1 MRFVGPLLIII
12 IIAAVIL
19 VPQIFFKVDET
30 ETAIVTRF
38 GEIIGSSKNNPGLHL
53 KTPFIDTVT
62 YFDKRLL
69 VFDAPPDSL
78 LTKDKK
84 NLEIDVYARGRIT
97 KPKIFYA
104 TLRTEISGYNRVV
117 DIVSSELRREIAN
130 DEQSEIISISREAIM
145 NRVRDAVAPK
155 LLEFGIELIDVRIKR
170 ADFPDAVADSVH
182 NRMIA
187 ERQRIANRER
197 AEGAEYDLER
207 RANADRTAVEIRT
220 AAQRDA
226 EIIRGCAEA
235 ESIKIYAL
243 ALEQDP
249 EFYSF
254 QRSLEA
260 YKEYLKSNTTIIGSS
275 ADLGEMFAKIR
286 IGVND
291 ASQITQGTEKAD
303 SSSLSSTSNTENG
316 IGPCQE
322 VDIRRAGQKL
332 IAEKLDINNDIDVKL
347 VSIESREWKDSNM
360 GCKIDSSEEP
370 VEIQI
375 EGFLAI
381 FEYEGN
387 TYEIHTNFDASLIIE
402 CVK

>member
-12 IIAAVIL
+12 IIAVFIL
-19 VPQIFFKVDET
+19 GPQTFFKVDET

-38 GEIIGSSKNNPGLHL
+38 GEIIGSSKMSPGLYI
-53 KTPFIDTVT
+53 KTPFIDSVT

-84 NLEIDVYARGRIT
+84 NLEIDVYARGKIT
-97 KPKIFYA
+97 DPKVFYA
-104 TLRTEISGYNRVV
+104 TLRTEVSGYNRVV

-145 NRVRDAVAPK
+145 NRVRDAVTPK
-155 LLEFGIELIDVRIKR
+155 LKEFGIELIDVRIKR

-182 NRMIA
+182 KRMIA
-187 ERQRIANRER
+187 ERERIANRER

-207 RANADRTAVEIRT
+207 RANADRTAIEIRT

-226 EIIRGCAEA
+226 EIIKGCAEA
-235 ESIKIYAL
+235 DSIKIYAG
-243 ALEQDP
+243 ALEEDP

-260 YKEYLKSNTTIIGSS
+260 YKEYLASNTTIIGSS
-275 ADLGEMFAKIR
+275 TDLGELFAKIR

-291 ASQITQGTEKAD
+291 ASRID
-303 SSSLSSTSNTENG
+303 MNYVSSNIELPATGVSSCE
-316 IGPCQE
+316 E
-322 VDIRRAGQKL
+322 VDVRRAGQKL
-332 IAEKLDINNDIDVKL
+332 ISEKLDINNDIDVKL
-347 VSIESREWKDSNM
+347 VSIDSKQWNDSSM
-360 GCKIDSSEEP
+360 GCKVDSSEEP
-370 VEIQI
+370 VVVEIN
-375 EGFLAI
+375 GFVAF
-381 FEYEGN
+381 FEYEGD
-387 TYEIHTNFDASLIIE
+387 TFEVHTNEDATMVVE
-402 CVK
+402 CLE

>member
-12 IIAAVIL
+12 IIAVFIL
-19 VPQIFFKVDET
+19 GPQTFFKVDET

-38 GEIIGSSKNNPGLHL
+38 GEIIGESKMSPGLYM
-53 KTPFIDTVT
+53 KTPFIDSVT

-84 NLEIDVYARGRIT
+84 NLEIDVYARGKIT
-97 KPKIFYA
+97 DPKVFYA
-104 TLRTEISGYNRVV
+104 TLRTEVSGYNRVV

-155 LLEFGIELIDVRIKR
+155 LVEFGIELIDVRIKR

-182 NRMIA
+182 KRMIA
-187 ERQRIANRER
+187 ERERIANRER

-207 RANADRTAVEIRT
+207 RANADRTAIEIRT

-226 EIIRGCAEA
+226 EIIKGCAEA
-235 ESIKIYAL
+235 DSIKIYAG
-243 ALEQDP
+243 ALEEDP

-260 YKEYLKSNTTIIGSS
+260 YKEYLASNTTIIGSS
-275 ADLGEMFAKIR
+275 TDLGELFAKIR

-291 ASQITQGTEKAD
+291 ASRIDINYT
-303 SSSLSSTSNTENG
+303 SSIIDRSDTGVSSCE
-316 IGPCQE
+316 E
-322 VDIRRAGQKL
+322 VDVRRAGQKL
-332 IAEKLDINNDIDVKL
+332 ISEKLDINNDIDVKL
-347 VSIESREWKDSNM
+347 VSIDSKQWNDSSM
-360 GCKIDSSEEP
+360 GCKVDSSEEP
-370 VEIQI
+370 VVVKIN
-375 EGFLAI
+375 GFVAI
-381 FEYEGN
+381 FEYEGD
-387 TYEIHTNFDASLIIE
+387 TFEIHTNEDATMVVE
-402 CVK
+402 CLE

>member
-12 IIAAVIL
+12 IIAVFIL
-19 VPQIFFKVDET
+19 GPQTFFKVDET

-38 GEIIGSSKNNPGLHL
+38 GEIIGESKMSPGLYM
-53 KTPFIDTVT
+53 KTPFIDSVT

-84 NLEIDVYARGRIT
+84 NLEIDVYARGKIT
-97 KPKIFYA
+97 DPKVFYA
-104 TLRTEISGYNRVV
+104 TLRTEVSGYNRVV

-155 LLEFGIELIDVRIKR
+155 LVEFGIELIDVRIKR

-182 NRMIA
+182 KRMIA
-187 ERQRIANRER
+187 ERERIANRER

-207 RANADRTAVEIRT
+207 RANADRTAIEIRT

-226 EIIRGCAEA
+226 EIIKGCAEA
-235 ESIKIYAL
+235 DSIKIYAG
-243 ALEQDP
+243 ALEEDP

-260 YKEYLKSNTTIIGSS
+260 YKEYLASNTTIIGSS
-275 ADLGEMFAKIR
+275 TDLGELFAKIR

-291 ASQITQGTEKAD
+291 ASRIDINYT
-303 SSSLSSTSNTENG
+303 SSIIERSDTGVSSCE
-316 IGPCQE
+316 E
-322 VDIRRAGQKL
+322 VDVRRAGQKL
-332 IAEKLDINNDIDVKL
+332 ISEKLDINNDIDVKL
-347 VSIESREWKDSNM
+347 VSIDSKQWNDSSM
-360 GCKIDSSEEP
+360 GCKVDSSEEP
-370 VEIQI
+370 VVVKIN
-375 EGFLAI
+375 GFVAF
-381 FEYEGN
+381 FEYDGDTFEV
-387 TYEIHTNFDASLIIE
+387 HTNEDATMAVE
-402 CVK
+402 CLE

>member
-1 MRFVGPLLIII
+1 MRFVGPLLIIF
-12 IIAAVIL
+12 IIAAVI
-19 VPQIFFKVDET
+19 VGPQTFFKVDET
-30 ETAIVTRF
+30 QTAIVTRF
-38 GEIIGSSKNNPGLHL
+38 GEIIGSTKNNPGLYT
-53 KTPFIDTVT
+53 KTPFIDSAI

-84 NLEIDVYARGRIT
+84 NLEIDVYARGKI
-97 KPKIFYA
+97 KDPQIFYS
-104 TLRTEISGYNRVV
+104 TLRTETSGYNRVI

-182 NRMIA
+182 KRMIA
-187 ERQRIANRER
+187 ERERIANRER

-235 ESIKIYAL
+235 NSIKIYAAAL
-243 ALEQDP
+243 AEDP

-254 QRSLEA
+254 QRSLDA
-260 YKEYLKSNTTIIGSS
+260 YKEYLASNTTIVGSS
-275 ADLGEMFAKIR
+275 TDLGELFGRIR
-286 IGVND
+286 IGV
-291 ASQITQGTEKAD
+291 S
-303 SSSLSSTSNTENG
+303 
-316 IGPCQE
+316 
-322 VDIRRAGQKL
+322 
-332 IAEKLDINNDIDVKL
+332 
-347 VSIESREWKDSNM
+347 
-360 GCKIDSSEEP
+360 
-370 VEIQI
+370 
-375 EGFLAI
+375 
-381 FEYEGN
+381 
-387 TYEIHTNFDASLIIE
+387 
-402 CVK
+402 

>member
-12 IIAAVIL
+12 IIAVFIL
-19 VPQIFFKVDET
+19 GPQTFFKVDET
-30 ETAIVTRF
+30 ETTIVTRF
-38 GEIIGSSKNNPGLHL
+38 GEIIGSSKMSPGLYM
-53 KTPFIDTVT
+53 KTPFIDSVT

-84 NLEIDVYARGRIT
+84 NLEIDVYARGKIT
-97 KPKIFYA
+97 DPKIFYA
-104 TLRTEISGYNRVV
+104 TLRTEVSGYNRVV

-155 LLEFGIELIDVRIKR
+155 LVEFGIELIDVRIKR

-182 NRMIA
+182 KRMIA
-187 ERQRIANRER
+187 ERERIANRER

-207 RANADRTAVEIRT
+207 RANADRTAIEIRT

-226 EIIRGCAEA
+226 EIIKGCAEA
-235 ESIKIYAL
+235 DSIKIYAG
-243 ALEQDP
+243 ALEEDP

-260 YKEYLKSNTTIIGSS
+260 YKEYLASNTTIIGSS
-275 ADLGEMFAKIR
+275 TDLGELFAKIR

-291 ASQITQGTEKAD
+291 ASRIDINYT
-303 SSSLSSTSNTENG
+303 SSIIERPDTGVSSCE
-316 IGPCQE
+316 E
-322 VDIRRAGQKL
+322 VDVRRAGQKL
-332 IAEKLDINNDIDVKL
+332 ISEKLDINNDIDVKL
-347 VSIESREWKDSNM
+347 VSIDSKQWNDSSM
-360 GCKIDSSEEP
+360 GCKVDSSEEP
-370 VEIQI
+370 VVVKIN
-375 EGFLAI
+375 GFVAF
-381 FEYEGN
+381 FEYDGD
-387 TYEIHTNFDASLIIE
+387 TFEIHTNEDATMVVE
-402 CVK
+402 CLE

>member
-12 IIAAVIL
+12 IIAVFIL
-19 VPQIFFKVDET
+19 GPQTFFKVDET

-38 GEIIGSSKNNPGLHL
+38 GEIIGESKMSPGLYM
-53 KTPFIDTVT
+53 KTPFIDSVT

-84 NLEIDVYARGRIT
+84 NLEIDVYARGKIT
-97 KPKIFYA
+97 DPKVFYA
-104 TLRTEISGYNRVV
+104 TLRTEVSGYNRVV

-145 NRVRDAVAPK
+145 NRVRDAVTPK
-155 LLEFGIELIDVRIKR
+155 LKEFGIELIDVRIKR

-182 NRMIA
+182 KRMIA
-187 ERQRIANRER
+187 ERERIANRER

-207 RANADRTAVEIRT
+207 RANADRTAIEIRT

-226 EIIRGCAEA
+226 EIIKGCAEA
-235 ESIKIYAL
+235 DSIKIYAG
-243 ALEQDP
+243 ALEEDP

-260 YKEYLKSNTTIIGSS
+260 YKEYLASNTTIIGSS
-275 ADLGEMFAKIR
+275 TDLGELFAKIR

-291 ASQITQGTEKAD
+291 ASRID
-303 SSSLSSTSNTENG
+303 INYVSSNIELPATGVSSCE
-316 IGPCQE
+316 E
-322 VDIRRAGQKL
+322 VDVRRAGQKL
-332 IAEKLDINNDIDVKL
+332 ISEKLDINNDIDVKL
-347 VSIESREWKDSNM
+347 VSIDTKQWNDSSM
-360 GCKIDSSEEP
+360 GCKVDSSEDP
-370 VEIQI
+370 VVVKIN
-375 EGFLAI
+375 GFVAF
-381 FEYEGN
+381 FEYDGD
-387 TYEIHTNFDASLIIE
+387 TFEIHTNEDATMVVE
-402 CVK
+402 CLE

>member
-12 IIAAVIL
+12 IIAVFIL
-19 VPQIFFKVDET
+19 GPQTFFKVDET

-38 GEIIGSSKNNPGLHL
+38 GEIIGSSKMSPGLYM
-53 KTPFIDTVT
+53 KTPFIDSVT

-84 NLEIDVYARGRIT
+84 NLEIDVYARGKIT
-97 KPKIFYA
+97 DPKIFYA
-104 TLRTEISGYNRVV
+104 TLRTEVSGYNRVV

-155 LLEFGIELIDVRIKR
+155 LVEFGIELIDVRIKR

-182 NRMIA
+182 KRMIA
-187 ERQRIANRER
+187 ERERIANRER

-207 RANADRTAVEIRT
+207 RANADRTAIEIRT

-226 EIIRGCAEA
+226 EIIKGCAEA
-235 ESIKIYAL
+235 DSIKIYAG
-243 ALEQDP
+243 ALEEDP

-260 YKEYLKSNTTIIGSS
+260 YKEYLASNTTIIGSS
-275 ADLGEMFAKIR
+275 TDLGELFAKIR

-291 ASQITQGTEKAD
+291 ASRID
-303 SSSLSSTSNTENG
+303 INYNSSIIDRPDTGVTSCE
-316 IGPCQE
+316 E
-322 VDIRRAGQKL
+322 VDVRRAGQKL
-332 IAEKLDINNDIDVKL
+332 ISEKLDINNDIDVKL
-347 VSIESREWKDSNM
+347 VSIDSKQWNDSSM
-360 GCKIDSSEEP
+360 GCKVDSSEEP
-370 VEIQI
+370 VVVKIN
-375 EGFLAI
+375 GFVAF
-381 FEYEGN
+381 FEYDGD
-387 TYEIHTNFDASLIIE
+387 TFEIHTNEDATMVVE
-402 CVK
+402 CLE

>member
-12 IIAAVIL
+12 IIAVFIL
-19 VPQIFFKVDET
+19 GPQTFFKVDET

-38 GEIIGSSKNNPGLHL
+38 GEIIGSSKMSPGLYM
-53 KTPFIDTVT
+53 KTPFIDSVT

-84 NLEIDVYARGRIT
+84 NLEIDVYARGKIT
-97 KPKIFYA
+97 NPKVFYS
-104 TLRTEISGYNRVV
+104 TLRTEVSGYNRVV

-145 NRVRDAVAPK
+145 NRVRDAVIPK
-155 LLEFGIELIDVRIKR
+155 LKEFGIELIDVRIKR

-182 NRMIA
+182 KRMIA
-187 ERQRIANRER
+187 ERERIANRER

-207 RANADRTAVEIRT
+207 RANADRTAIEIRT

-226 EIIRGCAEA
+226 EIIKGCAEA
-235 ESIKIYAL
+235 DSIKIYAG
-243 ALEQDP
+243 ALEEDP

-260 YKEYLKSNTTIIGSS
+260 YKEYLASNTTIIGSS
-275 ADLGEMFAKIR
+275 TDLGELFAKIR

-291 ASQITQGTEKAD
+291 ASRID
-303 SSSLSSTSNTENG
+303 INYVSSNIELPATGVSSCE
-316 IGPCQE
+316 E
-322 VDIRRAGQKL
+322 VDVRRAGQKL
-332 IAEKLDINNDIDVKL
+332 ISEKLDINNDIDVKL
-347 VSIESREWKDSNM
+347 VSIDPKQWNDSSM
-360 GCKIDSSEEP
+360 GCKVDSSEEP
-370 VEIQI
+370 VVVKIN
-375 EGFLAI
+375 GFVAF
-381 FEYEGN
+381 FEYEGD
-387 TYEIHTNFDASLIIE
+387 TFEVHTNEDATMVVE
-402 CVK
+402 CLE

>member
-12 IIAAVIL
+12 IIAVFIL
-19 VPQIFFKVDET
+19 GPQTFFKVDET

-38 GEIIGSSKNNPGLHL
+38 GEIIGESKMSPGLYM
-53 KTPFIDTVT
+53 KTPFIDSVT

-84 NLEIDVYARGRIT
+84 NLEIDVYARGKIT
-97 KPKIFYA
+97 NPKVFYS
-104 TLRTEISGYNRVV
+104 TLRTEVSGYNRVV

-145 NRVRDAVAPK
+145 NRVRDAVIPK
-155 LLEFGIELIDVRIKR
+155 LEEFGIELIDVRIKR

-182 NRMIA
+182 KRMIA
-187 ERQRIANRER
+187 ERERIANRER

-207 RANADRTAVEIRT
+207 RANADRTAIEIRT

-226 EIIRGCAEA
+226 EIIKGCAEA
-235 ESIKIYAL
+235 DSIKIYAG
-243 ALEQDP
+243 ALEEDP

-260 YKEYLKSNTTIIGSS
+260 YKEYLASNTTIIGSS
-275 ADLGEMFAKIR
+275 TDLGELFAKIR

-291 ASQITQGTEKAD
+291 ASRID
-303 SSSLSSTSNTENG
+303 INYVSSNIELPATGVSSCE
-316 IGPCQE
+316 E
-322 VDIRRAGQKL
+322 VDVRRAGQKL
-332 IAEKLDINNDIDVKL
+332 ISEKIDINNEIDVQL
-347 VSIESREWKDSNM
+347 VSIDRKQWNDSSM
-360 GCKIDSSEEP
+360 GCKVDSSEEP
-370 VEIQI
+370 VVVKIN
-375 EGFLAI
+375 GFVAI
-381 FEYEGN
+381 FEYEGD
-387 TYEIHTNFDASLIIE
+387 TFEIHTNEDATMVVECIE
-402 CVK
+402 

>member
-12 IIAAVIL
+12 IIAASIL
-19 VPQIFFKVDET
+19 VPQTFFKVDET

-38 GEIIGSSKNNPGLHL
+38 GEIIGSSKMSPGLYM
-53 KTPFIDTVT
+53 KTPFIDSVT

-84 NLEIDVYARGRIT
+84 NLEIDVYARGKIT
-97 KPKIFYA
+97 DPKIFYA
-104 TLRTEISGYNRVV
+104 TLRTEVSGYNRVV

-155 LLEFGIELIDVRIKR
+155 LVEFGIELIDVRIKR

-182 NRMIA
+182 KRMIA
-187 ERQRIANRER
+187 ERERIANRER

-207 RANADRTAVEIRT
+207 RANADRTAIEIRT

-226 EIIRGCAEA
+226 EIIKGCAEA
-235 ESIKIYAL
+235 DSIKIYAG
-243 ALEQDP
+243 ALEEDP

-260 YKEYLKSNTTIIGSS
+260 YKEYLASNTTIIGSS
-275 ADLGEMFAKIR
+275 TDLGELFAKIR

-291 ASQITQGTEKAD
+291 ASRIDTDYT
-303 SSSLSSTSNTENG
+303 SSIIERPDTGVSSCE
-316 IGPCQE
+316 E
-322 VDIRRAGQKL
+322 VDVRRAGQKL
-332 IAEKLDINNDIDVKL
+332 ISEKLDINNDIDVKL
-347 VSIESREWKDSNM
+347 VSIDTKQWNDSSM
-360 GCKIDSSEEP
+360 GCKVDSSEEP
-370 VEIQI
+370 VVVKIN
-375 EGFLAI
+375 GFVAF
-381 FEYEGN
+381 FEYDGD
-387 TYEIHTNFDASLIIE
+387 TFEIHTNEDATMVVE
-402 CVK
+402 CLE

>member
-12 IIAAVIL
+12 IIAASIL
-19 VPQIFFKVDET
+19 VPQTFFKVDET

-38 GEIIGSSKNNPGLHL
+38 GEIIGSSKMSPGLYM
-53 KTPFIDTVT
+53 KTPFIDSVT

-84 NLEIDVYARGRIT
+84 NLEIDVYARGKIT
-97 KPKIFYA
+97 DPKVFYA
-104 TLRTEISGYNRVV
+104 TLRTEVSGYNRVV

-145 NRVRDAVAPK
+145 NRVRDAVTPK
-155 LLEFGIELIDVRIKR
+155 LKEFGIELIDVRIKR

-182 NRMIA
+182 KRMIA
-187 ERQRIANRER
+187 ERERIANRER

-207 RANADRTAVEIRT
+207 RANADRTAIEIRT

-226 EIIRGCAEA
+226 EIIKGCAEA
-235 ESIKIYAL
+235 DSIKIYAG
-243 ALEQDP
+243 ALEEDP

-260 YKEYLKSNTTIIGSS
+260 YKEYLASNTTIIGSS
-275 ADLGEMFAKIR
+275 TDLGELFAKIR

-291 ASQITQGTEKAD
+291 ASRIDINYT
-303 SSSLSSTSNTENG
+303 SSIIDRSDTGVSSCE
-316 IGPCQE
+316 E
-322 VDIRRAGQKL
+322 VDVRRAGQKL
-332 IAEKLDINNDIDVKL
+332 ISEKLDINNDIDVKL
-347 VSIESREWKDSNM
+347 VSIDSKQWNDSSM
-360 GCKIDSSEEP
+360 GCKVDSSEEP
-370 VEIQI
+370 VVVKIN
-375 EGFLAI
+375 GFVAF
-381 FEYEGN
+381 FEYDGDTFEV
-387 TYEIHTNFDASLIIE
+387 HTNEDATMVVE
-402 CVK
+402 CLE

>member
-12 IIAAVIL
+12 IIAVFIL
-19 VPQIFFKVDET
+19 GPQTFFKVDET

-38 GEIIGSSKNNPGLHL
+38 GEIIGSSKMSPGLYM
-53 KTPFIDTVT
+53 KTPFIDSVT

-84 NLEIDVYARGRIT
+84 NLEIDVYARGKIT
-97 KPKIFYA
+97 NPKVFYS
-104 TLRTEISGYNRVV
+104 TLRTEVSGYNRVV

-155 LLEFGIELIDVRIKR
+155 LQEFGIEIVDVRIKR

-182 NRMIA
+182 KRMIA
-187 ERQRIANRER
+187 ERERIANRER

-207 RANADRTAVEIRT
+207 RANADRTAIEIRT

-226 EIIRGCAEA
+226 EIIKGCAEA
-235 ESIKIYAL
+235 DSIKIYAG
-243 ALEQDP
+243 ALEEDP

-260 YKEYLKSNTTIIGSS
+260 YKEYLASNTTIIGSS
-275 ADLGEMFAKIR
+275 TDLGELFAKIR

-291 ASQITQGTEKAD
+291 ASRID
-303 SSSLSSTSNTENG
+303 INYNSSIIERPDTGVSSCE
-316 IGPCQE
+316 E
-322 VDIRRAGQKL
+322 VDVRRAGQKL
-332 IAEKLDINNDIDVKL
+332 ISEKIDINNDIDVQL
-347 VSIESREWKDSNM
+347 VSIDRQQWNDSSM
-360 GCKIDSSEEP
+360 GCKVDSSEEP
-370 VEIQI
+370 VVVKIN
-375 EGFLAI
+375 GFVAF
-381 FEYEGN
+381 FEYDGD
-387 TYEIHTNFDASLIIE
+387 TFEIHTNEDATMVVE
-402 CVK
+402 CLE

>member
-12 IIAAVIL
+12 IIAVFIL
-19 VPQIFFKVDET
+19 GPQTFFKVDET

-38 GEIIGSSKNNPGLHL
+38 GEIIGSSKMSPGLYM
-53 KTPFIDTVT
+53 KTPFIDSVT

-84 NLEIDVYARGRIT
+84 NLEIDVYARGKIT
-97 KPKIFYA
+97 DPKIFYA
-104 TLRTEISGYNRVV
+104 TLRTEASGYNRVV

-145 NRVRDAVAPK
+145 NRVRDAVVPK
-155 LLEFGIELIDVRIKR
+155 LQEFGIELIDVRIKR

-182 NRMIA
+182 KRMIA
-187 ERQRIANRER
+187 ERERIANRER

-207 RANADRTAVEIRT
+207 RANADRTAIEIRT

-226 EIIRGCAEA
+226 EIIKGCAEA
-235 ESIKIYAL
+235 DSIKIYAG
-243 ALEQDP
+243 ALEEDP

-260 YKEYLKSNTTIIGSS
+260 YKEYLASNTTIIGSS
-275 ADLGEMFAKIR
+275 TDLGELFAKIR

-291 ASQITQGTEKAD
+291 ASRIDINYT
-303 SSSLSSTSNTENG
+303 SSIIERSDTGVSSCE
-316 IGPCQE
+316 E
-322 VDIRRAGQKL
+322 VDVRRAGQKL
-332 IAEKLDINNDIDVKL
+332 ISEKLDINNDIDVKL
-347 VSIESREWKDSNM
+347 VSIDPKQWNDSSM
-360 GCKIDSSEEP
+360 GCKVDSSEEP
-370 VEIQI
+370 VVVKIN
-375 EGFLAI
+375 GFVAF
-381 FEYEGN
+381 FEYGGDTFEV
-387 TYEIHTNFDASLIIE
+387 HTNEDATMVVE
-402 CVK
+402 CLE

>member
-12 IIAAVIL
+12 IIAVFIL
-19 VPQIFFKVDET
+19 GPQTFFKVDET

-38 GEIIGSSKNNPGLHL
+38 GEIIGSSKMSPGLYM
-53 KTPFIDTVT
+53 KTPFIDSVT

-84 NLEIDVYARGRIT
+84 NLEIDVYARGKIT
-97 KPKIFYA
+97 DPKVFYA
-104 TLRTEISGYNRVV
+104 TLRTEASGYNRVV

-145 NRVRDAVAPK
+145 NRVRDAVVPK
-155 LLEFGIELIDVRIKR
+155 LQEFGIELIDVRIKR

-182 NRMIA
+182 KRMIA
-187 ERQRIANRER
+187 ERERIANRER

-207 RANADRTAVEIRT
+207 RANADRTAIEIRT

-226 EIIRGCAEA
+226 EIIKGCAEA
-235 ESIKIYAL
+235 DSIKIYAG
-243 ALEQDP
+243 ALEEDP

-260 YKEYLKSNTTIIGSS
+260 YKEYLASNTTIIGSS
-275 ADLGEMFAKIR
+275 TDLGELFAKIR

-291 ASQITQGTEKAD
+291 ASRIDINYT
-303 SSSLSSTSNTENG
+303 SSIIERSDTGVSSCE
-316 IGPCQE
+316 E
-322 VDIRRAGQKL
+322 VDVRRAGQKL
-332 IAEKLDINNDIDVKL
+332 ISEKLDINNDIDVKL
-347 VSIESREWKDSNM
+347 VSIDPKQWNDSSM
-360 GCKIDSSEEP
+360 GCKVDSSEEP
-370 VEIQI
+370 VVVKIN
-375 EGFLAI
+375 GFVAF
-381 FEYEGN
+381 FEYGGDTFEV
-387 TYEIHTNFDASLIIE
+387 HTNEDATMVVE
-402 CVK
+402 CLE

>member
-12 IIAAVIL
+12 IIAVFIL
-19 VPQIFFKVDET
+19 SPQTFFKVDET

-38 GEIIGSSKNNPGLHL
+38 GEIIGSSKMSPGLYM
-53 KTPFIDTVT
+53 KTPFIDSVT

-84 NLEIDVYARGRIT
+84 NLEIDVYARGKIT
-97 KPKIFYA
+97 DPKIFYA
-104 TLRTEISGYNRVV
+104 TLRTEVSGYNRVV

-155 LLEFGIELIDVRIKR
+155 LVEFGIELIDVRIKR

-182 NRMIA
+182 KRMIA
-187 ERQRIANRER
+187 ERERIANRER

-207 RANADRTAVEIRT
+207 RANADRTAIEIRT

-226 EIIRGCAEA
+226 EIIKGCAEA
-235 ESIKIYAL
+235 DSIKIYAG
-243 ALEQDP
+243 ALEEDP

-260 YKEYLKSNTTIIGSS
+260 YKEYLASNTTIIGSS
-275 ADLGEMFAKIR
+275 TDLGELFAKIR

-291 ASQITQGTEKAD
+291 ASRID
-303 SSSLSSTSNTENG
+303 INYNSSIIERPDTGVSSCE
-316 IGPCQE
+316 E
-322 VDIRRAGQKL
+322 VDVRRAGQKL
-332 IAEKLDINNDIDVKL
+332 ISEKLDINNDIDVKL
-347 VSIESREWKDSNM
+347 VSIDSKQWNDSSM
-360 GCKIDSSEEP
+360 GCKVDSSEEP
-370 VEIQI
+370 VVVKIN
-375 EGFLAI
+375 GFVAF
-381 FEYEGN
+381 FEYDGDTFEV
-387 TYEIHTNFDASLIIE
+387 HTNEDATMVVE
-402 CVK
+402 CLE

>member
-12 IIAAVIL
+12 IIAVFIL
-19 VPQIFFKVDET
+19 GPQTFFKVDET

-38 GEIIGSSKNNPGLHL
+38 GEIIGESKMSPGLYM
-53 KTPFIDTVT
+53 KTPFIDSVT

-84 NLEIDVYARGRIT
+84 NLEIDVYARGKIT
-97 KPKIFYA
+97 DPKVFYA
-104 TLRTEISGYNRVV
+104 TLRTEVSGYNRVV

-145 NRVRDAVAPK
+145 NRVRDAVTPK
-155 LLEFGIELIDVRIKR
+155 LKEFGIELIDVRIKR

-182 NRMIA
+182 KRMIA
-187 ERQRIANRER
+187 ERERIANRER

-207 RANADRTAVEIRT
+207 RANADRTAIEIRT

-226 EIIRGCAEA
+226 EIIKGCAEA
-235 ESIKIYAL
+235 DSIKIYAG
-243 ALEQDP
+243 ALEEDP

-260 YKEYLKSNTTIIGSS
+260 YKEYLASNTTIIGSS
-275 ADLGEMFAKIR
+275 TDLGELFAKIR

-291 ASQITQGTEKAD
+291 ASRIDINYT
-303 SSSLSSTSNTENG
+303 SSIVDRSDTGVSSCE
-316 IGPCQE
+316 E
-322 VDIRRAGQKL
+322 VDVRRAGQKL
-332 IAEKLDINNDIDVKL
+332 ISEKLDINNDIDVKL
-347 VSIESREWKDSNM
+347 VSIDSKQWNDSSM
-360 GCKIDSSEEP
+360 GCKVDSSEEP
-370 VEIQI
+370 VVVKIN
-375 EGFLAI
+375 GFVAF
-381 FEYEGN
+381 FEYDGDTFEV
-387 TYEIHTNFDASLIIE
+387 HTNEDATMVVE
-402 CVK
+402 CLE

>member
-12 IIAAVIL
+12 IIAVFIL
-19 VPQIFFKVDET
+19 GPQTFFKVDET

-38 GEIIGSSKNNPGLHL
+38 GEIIGSSKMSPGLYM
-53 KTPFIDTVT
+53 KTPFIDSVT

-84 NLEIDVYARGRIT
+84 NLEIDVYARGKIT
-97 KPKIFYA
+97 DPKVFYA
-104 TLRTEISGYNRVV
+104 TLRTEVSGYNRVI

-155 LLEFGIELIDVRIKR
+155 LQEFGIEIVDVRIKR

-182 NRMIA
+182 KRMIA
-187 ERQRIANRER
+187 ERERIANRER

-207 RANADRTAVEIRT
+207 RANADRTAIEIRT

-226 EIIRGCAEA
+226 EIIKGCAEA
-235 ESIKIYAL
+235 DSIKIYAG
-243 ALEQDP
+243 ALEEDP

-260 YKEYLKSNTTIIGSS
+260 YKEYLASNTTIIGSS
-275 ADLGEMFAKIR
+275 TDLGELFAKIR

-291 ASQITQGTEKAD
+291 ASRIDINYT
-303 SSSLSSTSNTENG
+303 SSIIERPDTGVSSCE
-316 IGPCQE
+316 E
-322 VDIRRAGQKL
+322 VDVRRAGQKL
-332 IAEKLDINNDIDVKL
+332 ISEKLDINNDIDVKL
-347 VSIESREWKDSNM
+347 VSIDTKQWNDSSM
-360 GCKIDSSEEP
+360 GCKVDSSEEP
-370 VEIQI
+370 VVVKIN
-375 EGFLAI
+375 GFVAF
-381 FEYEGN
+381 FEYDGD
-387 TYEIHTNFDASLIIE
+387 TFEIHTNEDATMVVE
-402 CVK
+402 CLE

>member
-12 IIAAVIL
+12 IIAVFIL
-19 VPQIFFKVDET
+19 GPQTFFKVDET

-38 GEIIGSSKNNPGLHL
+38 GEIIGSSKMSPGLYM
-53 KTPFIDTVT
+53 KTPFIDSVT

-84 NLEIDVYARGRIT
+84 NLEIDVYARGKIT
-97 KPKIFYA
+97 NPKVFYS
-104 TLRTEISGYNRVV
+104 TLRTEVSGYNRVV

-155 LLEFGIELIDVRIKR
+155 LVEFGIELIDVRIKR

-182 NRMIA
+182 KRMIA
-187 ERQRIANRER
+187 ERERIANRER

-207 RANADRTAVEIRT
+207 RANADRTAIEIRT

-226 EIIRGCAEA
+226 EIIKGCAEA
-235 ESIKIYAL
+235 DSIKIYAG
-243 ALEQDP
+243 ALEEDP

-260 YKEYLKSNTTIIGSS
+260 YKEYLASNTTIIGSS
-275 ADLGEMFAKIR
+275 TDLGELFAKIR

-291 ASQITQGTEKAD
+291 ASRIDINYT
-303 SSSLSSTSNTENG
+303 SSIIDRSDTGVSSCE
-316 IGPCQE
+316 E
-322 VDIRRAGQKL
+322 VDVRRAGQKL
-332 IAEKLDINNDIDVKL
+332 ISEKIDINNEIDVQL
-347 VSIESREWKDSNM
+347 VSIDRKQWNDSSM
-360 GCKIDSSEEP
+360 GCKVDSSEEP
-370 VEIQI
+370 VVVKIN
-375 EGFLAI
+375 GFVAF
-381 FEYEGN
+381 FEYDGDTFEV
-387 TYEIHTNFDASLIIE
+387 HTNEDATMVVE
-402 CVK
+402 CLE

>member
-12 IIAAVIL
+12 IIAASIL
-19 VPQIFFKVDET
+19 VPQTFFKVDET

-38 GEIIGSSKNNPGLHL
+38 GEIIGSSKMSPGLYM
-53 KTPFIDTVT
+53 KTPFIDSVT

-84 NLEIDVYARGRIT
+84 KLEIDVYARGKIT
-97 KPKIFYA
+97 NPKVFYS
-104 TLRTEISGYNRVV
+104 TLRTEVSGYNRVV

-155 LLEFGIELIDVRIKR
+155 LVEFGIELIDVRIKR

-182 NRMIA
+182 KRMIA
-187 ERQRIANRER
+187 ERERIANRER

-207 RANADRTAVEIRT
+207 RANADRTAIEIRT

-226 EIIRGCAEA
+226 EIIKGCAEA
-235 ESIKIYAL
+235 DSIKIYAG
-243 ALEQDP
+243 ALEEDP

-260 YKEYLKSNTTIIGSS
+260 YKEYLASNTTIIGSS
-275 ADLGEMFAKIR
+275 TDLGELFAKIR

-291 ASQITQGTEKAD
+291 ASRIDINYT
-303 SSSLSSTSNTENG
+303 SSIVERSDTGVSSCE
-316 IGPCQE
+316 E
-322 VDIRRAGQKL
+322 VDVRRAGQKL
-332 IAEKLDINNDIDVKL
+332 ISEKLDINNDIDVKL
-347 VSIESREWKDSNM
+347 VSIASKQWNDSSM
-360 GCKIDSSEEP
+360 GCKVDSSEEP
-370 VEIQI
+370 VVVKIN
-375 EGFLAI
+375 GFVAF
-381 FEYEGN
+381 FEYDGDTFEV
-387 TYEIHTNFDASLIIE
+387 HTNEDATMVVE
-402 CVK
+402 CLE

>member
-12 IIAAVIL
+12 IIAVFIL
-19 VPQIFFKVDET
+19 GPQTFFQVDET

-38 GEIIGSSKNNPGLHL
+38 GEIIGESKMSPGLYM
-53 KTPFIDTVT
+53 KTPFIDSVT

-84 NLEIDVYARGRIT
+84 NLEIDVYARGKIT
-97 KPKIFYA
+97 DPKIFYA
-104 TLRTEISGYNRVV
+104 TLRTEVSGYNRVV

-145 NRVRDAVAPK
+145 NRVRDAVTPK
-155 LLEFGIELIDVRIKR
+155 LKEFGIELIDVRIKR

-182 NRMIA
+182 KRMIA
-187 ERQRIANRER
+187 ERERIANRER

-207 RANADRTAVEIRT
+207 RANADRTAIEIRT

-226 EIIRGCAEA
+226 EIIKGCAEA
-235 ESIKIYAL
+235 DSIKIYAG
-243 ALEQDP
+243 ALEEDP

-260 YKEYLKSNTTIIGSS
+260 YKEYLASNTTIIGSS
-275 ADLGEMFAKIR
+275 TDLGELFAKIR

-291 ASQITQGTEKAD
+291 ASRID
-303 SSSLSSTSNTENG
+303 MNYVSSNIELPATGVSSCE
-316 IGPCQE
+316 E
-322 VDIRRAGQKL
+322 VDVRRAGQKL
-332 IAEKLDINNDIDVKL
+332 ISEKIDINNDIDVQL
-347 VSIESREWKDSNM
+347 VSIDRKQWNDSSM
-360 GCKIDSSEEP
+360 GCKVDSSEEP
-370 VEIQI
+370 VVVKIN
-375 EGFLAI
+375 GFVAI
-381 FEYEGN
+381 FEYAGD
-387 TYEIHTNFDASLIIE
+387 TFEIHTNEDATMVVE
-402 CVK
+402 CLE

>member
-12 IIAAVIL
+12 IIAVFIL
-19 VPQIFFKVDET
+19 GPQTFFKVDET

-38 GEIIGSSKNNPGLHL
+38 GEIIGSSKMSPGLYM
-53 KTPFIDTVT
+53 KTPFIDSVT

-84 NLEIDVYARGRIT
+84 NLEIDVYARGKIT
-97 KPKIFYA
+97 DPKIFYA
-104 TLRTEISGYNRVV
+104 TLRTEVSGYNRVV

-155 LLEFGIELIDVRIKR
+155 LTEFGIELIDVRIKR

-182 NRMIA
+182 KRMIA
-187 ERQRIANRER
+187 ERERIANRER

-207 RANADRTAVEIRT
+207 RANADRTAIEIRT

-226 EIIRGCAEA
+226 EIIKGCAEA
-235 ESIKIYAL
+235 DSIKIYAG
-243 ALEQDP
+243 ALEEDP

-260 YKEYLKSNTTIIGSS
+260 YKEYLASNTTIIGSS
-275 ADLGEMFAKIR
+275 TDLGELFAKIR

-291 ASQITQGTEKAD
+291 ASRIDINYT
-303 SSSLSSTSNTENG
+303 SSIIDRPDTGVSSCE
-316 IGPCQE
+316 E
-322 VDIRRAGQKL
+322 VDVRRAGQKL
-332 IAEKLDINNDIDVKL
+332 ISEKLDINNDIDVKL
-347 VSIESREWKDSNM
+347 VSIDSKQWNDSSM
-360 GCKIDSSEEP
+360 GCKVDSSEEP
-370 VEIQI
+370 VVVKIN
-375 EGFLAI
+375 GFVAF
-381 FEYEGN
+381 FEYDGDTFEV
-387 TYEIHTNFDASLIIE
+387 HTNEDATMVVE
-402 CVK
+402 CLE

>member
-12 IIAAVIL
+12 IIAVFIL
-19 VPQIFFKVDET
+19 GPQTFFKVDET

-38 GEIIGSSKNNPGLHL
+38 GEIIGESKMSPGLYM
-53 KTPFIDTVT
+53 KTPFIDSVT

-84 NLEIDVYARGRIT
+84 NLEIDVYARGKIT
-97 KPKIFYA
+97 DPKVFYA
-104 TLRTEISGYNRVV
+104 TLRTEVSGYNRVV

-145 NRVRDAVAPK
+145 NRVRDAVIPK
-155 LLEFGIELIDVRIKR
+155 LKEFGIELIDVRIKR

-182 NRMIA
+182 KRMIA
-187 ERQRIANRER
+187 ERERIANRER

-207 RANADRTAVEIRT
+207 RANADRTAIEIRT

-226 EIIRGCAEA
+226 EIIKGCAEA
-235 ESIKIYAL
+235 DSIKIYAG
-243 ALEQDP
+243 ALEEDP

-260 YKEYLKSNTTIIGSS
+260 YKEYLASNTTIIGSS
-275 ADLGEMFAKIR
+275 TDLGELFAKIR

-291 ASQITQGTEKAD
+291 ASRIDINYT
-303 SSSLSSTSNTENG
+303 SSIIERSDTGVSSCE
-316 IGPCQE
+316 E
-322 VDIRRAGQKL
+322 VDVRRAGQKL
-332 IAEKLDINNDIDVKL
+332 ISEKIDINNDIDVQL
-347 VSIESREWKDSNM
+347 VSIDRKQWNDSSM
-360 GCKIDSSEEP
+360 GCKVDSSEEP
-370 VEIQI
+370 VVVKIN
-375 EGFLAI
+375 GFVAF
-381 FEYEGN
+381 FEYNGDTFEV
-387 TYEIHTNFDASLIIE
+387 HTNEDATMVVE
-402 CVK
+402 CLE

>member
-12 IIAAVIL
+12 IIAASIL
-19 VPQIFFKVDET
+19 VPQTFFKVDET

-38 GEIIGSSKNNPGLHL
+38 GEIIGESKMSPGLYM
-53 KTPFIDTVT
+53 KTPFIDSVT

-84 NLEIDVYARGRIT
+84 NLEIDVYARGKIT
-97 KPKIFYA
+97 DPKIFYA
-104 TLRTEISGYNRVV
+104 TLRTEVSGYNRVV

-155 LLEFGIELIDVRIKR
+155 LVEFGIELIDVRIKR

-182 NRMIA
+182 KRMIA
-187 ERQRIANRER
+187 ERERIANRER

-207 RANADRTAVEIRT
+207 RANADRTAIEIRT

-226 EIIRGCAEA
+226 EIIKGCAEA
-235 ESIKIYAL
+235 DSIKIYAG
-243 ALEQDP
+243 ALEEDP

-260 YKEYLKSNTTIIGSS
+260 YKEYLASNTTIIGSS
-275 ADLGEMFAKIR
+275 TDLGELFAKIR

-291 ASQITQGTEKAD
+291 ASRID
-303 SSSLSSTSNTENG
+303 INYVSSNIELPATGVSSCE
-316 IGPCQE
+316 E
-322 VDIRRAGQKL
+322 VDVRRAGQKL
-332 IAEKLDINNDIDVKL
+332 ISEKLDINNDIDVKL
-347 VSIESREWKDSNM
+347 VSIDSKQWNDSSM
-360 GCKIDSSEEP
+360 GCKVDSSEEP
-370 VEIQI
+370 VVVKIN
-375 EGFLAI
+375 GFVAF
-381 FEYEGN
+381 FEYDGD
-387 TYEIHTNFDASLIIE
+387 TFEIHTNEDATMVVE
-402 CVK
+402 CLE

>member
-12 IIAAVIL
+12 IIAVFIL
-19 VPQIFFKVDET
+19 GPQTFFKVDET

-38 GEIIGSSKNNPGLHL
+38 GEIIGSSKMSPGLYM
-53 KTPFIDTVT
+53 KTPFIDSVT

-69 VFDAPPDSL
+69 LFDAPPDSL

-84 NLEIDVYARGRIT
+84 NLEIDVYARGKIT
-97 KPKIFYA
+97 DPKVFYS
-104 TLRTEISGYNRVV
+104 TLRTEVSGYNRVV

-155 LLEFGIELIDVRIKR
+155 LQEFGIEIVDVRIKR

-182 NRMIA
+182 KRMIA
-187 ERQRIANRER
+187 ERERIANRER

-207 RANADRTAVEIRT
+207 RANADRTAIEIRT

-226 EIIRGCAEA
+226 EIIKGCAEA
-235 ESIKIYAL
+235 DSIKIYAG
-243 ALEQDP
+243 ALEEDP

-260 YKEYLKSNTTIIGSS
+260 YKEYLASNTTIIGSS
-275 ADLGEMFAKIR
+275 TDLGELFAKIR

-291 ASQITQGTEKAD
+291 ASRIDTDYT
-303 SSSLSSTSNTENG
+303 SSIIERPDTGVSSCE
-316 IGPCQE
+316 E
-322 VDIRRAGQKL
+322 VDVRRAGQKL
-332 IAEKLDINNDIDVKL
+332 ISEKLDINNDIDVKM
-347 VSIESREWKDSNM
+347 VSIDTKQWNDSSM
-360 GCKIDSSEEP
+360 GCKVDSSEEP
-370 VEIQI
+370 VVVKIN
-375 EGFLAI
+375 GFVAF
-381 FEYEGN
+381 FEYDGDTFEV
-387 TYEIHTNFDASLIIE
+387 HTNEDATMVVE
-402 CVK
+402 CLE

>member
-12 IIAAVIL
+12 IIAVFIL
-19 VPQIFFKVDET
+19 GPQTFFKVDET

-38 GEIIGSSKNNPGLHL
+38 GEIIGSSKMSPGLYM
-53 KTPFIDTVT
+53 KTPFIDSVT

-84 NLEIDVYARGRIT
+84 NLEIDVYARGKIT
-97 KPKIFYA
+97 DPKVFYA
-104 TLRTEISGYNRVV
+104 TLRTEVSGYNRVV

-145 NRVRDAVAPK
+145 NRVRDAVTPK
-155 LLEFGIELIDVRIKR
+155 LKEFGIELIDVRIKR

-182 NRMIA
+182 KRMIA
-187 ERQRIANRER
+187 ERERIANRER

-207 RANADRTAVEIRT
+207 RANADRTAIEIRT

-226 EIIRGCAEA
+226 EIIKGCAEA
-235 ESIKIYAL
+235 DSIKIYAG
-243 ALEQDP
+243 ALEEDP

-260 YKEYLKSNTTIIGSS
+260 YKEYLASNTTIIGSS
-275 ADLGEMFAKIR
+275 TDLGELFAKIR

-291 ASQITQGTEKAD
+291 ASRIDINYT
-303 SSSLSSTSNTENG
+303 SSIIDRPDTGVSSCE
-316 IGPCQE
+316 E
-322 VDIRRAGQKL
+322 VDVRRAGQKL
-332 IAEKLDINNDIDVKL
+332 ISEKLDINNDIDVKL
-347 VSIESREWKDSNM
+347 VSIDSKQWNDSSM
-360 GCKIDSSEEP
+360 GCKVDSSEEP
-370 VEIQI
+370 VVVKIN
-375 EGFLAI
+375 GFVAF
-381 FEYEGN
+381 FEYDGDTFEV
-387 TYEIHTNFDASLIIE
+387 HTNEDATMAVE
-402 CVK
+402 CLE

>member
-12 IIAAVIL
+12 IIAVFIL
-19 VPQIFFKVDET
+19 GPQTFFKVDET

-38 GEIIGSSKNNPGLHL
+38 GEIIGSSKMSPGLYM
-53 KTPFIDTVT
+53 KTPFIDSVT

-84 NLEIDVYARGRIT
+84 NLEIDVYARGKIT
-97 KPKIFYA
+97 DPKIFYA
-104 TLRTEISGYNRVV
+104 TLRTEVSGYNRVV

-155 LLEFGIELIDVRIKR
+155 LVEFGIELIDVRIKR

-182 NRMIA
+182 KRMIA
-187 ERQRIANRER
+187 ERERIANRER

-207 RANADRTAVEIRT
+207 RANADRTAIEIRT

-226 EIIRGCAEA
+226 EIIKGCAEA
-235 ESIKIYAL
+235 DSIKIYAG
-243 ALEQDP
+243 ALEEDP

-260 YKEYLKSNTTIIGSS
+260 YKEYLASNTTIIGSS
-275 ADLGEMFAKIR
+275 TDLGELFAKIR

-291 ASQITQGTEKAD
+291 ASRIDINYT
-303 SSSLSSTSNTENG
+303 SSIIERPDTGVSSCE
-316 IGPCQE
+316 E
-322 VDIRRAGQKL
+322 VDVRRAGQKL
-332 IAEKLDINNDIDVKL
+332 ISEKLDINNDIDVKL
-347 VSIESREWKDSNM
+347 VSIDPKQWNDSSM
-360 GCKIDSSEEP
+360 GCKVDSSEEP
-370 VEIQI
+370 VVVKIN
-375 EGFLAI
+375 GFVAF
-381 FEYEGN
+381 FEYDGDTFEV
-387 TYEIHTNFDASLIIE
+387 HTNEDATMVVE
-402 CVK
+402 CLE

>member
-12 IIAAVIL
+12 IIAVFIL
-19 VPQIFFKVDET
+19 GPQTFFKVDET

-38 GEIIGSSKNNPGLHL
+38 GEIIGSSKMSPGLYM
-53 KTPFIDTVT
+53 KTPFIDSVT

-84 NLEIDVYARGRIT
+84 NLEIDVYARGKIT
-97 KPKIFYA
+97 DPKVFYA
-104 TLRTEISGYNRVV
+104 TLRTEVSGYNRVV

-155 LLEFGIELIDVRIKR
+155 LVEFGIELIDVRIKR

-182 NRMIA
+182 KRMIA
-187 ERQRIANRER
+187 ERERIANRER

-207 RANADRTAVEIRT
+207 RANADRTAIEIRT

-226 EIIRGCAEA
+226 EIIKGCAEA
-235 ESIKIYAL
+235 DSIKIYAG
-243 ALEQDP
+243 ALEEDP

-260 YKEYLKSNTTIIGSS
+260 YKEYLASNTTIIGSS
-275 ADLGEMFAKIR
+275 TDLGELFAKIR

-291 ASQITQGTEKAD
+291 ASRID
-303 SSSLSSTSNTENG
+303 INYVSSNIELPATGVSSCE
-316 IGPCQE
+316 E
-322 VDIRRAGQKL
+322 VDVRRAGQKL
-332 IAEKLDINNDIDVKL
+332 ISEKIDINNDIDVQL
-347 VSIESREWKDSNM
+347 VSIDRQQWNDSSM
-360 GCKIDSSEEP
+360 GCKVDSSEEP
-370 VEIQI
+370 VVVKIN
-375 EGFLAI
+375 GFVAF
-381 FEYEGN
+381 FEYDGD
-387 TYEIHTNFDASLIIE
+387 TFEIHTNEDATMVVE
-402 CVK
+402 CLE

>member
-12 IIAAVIL
+12 IIAVFIL
-19 VPQIFFKVDET
+19 GPQTFFKVDET

-38 GEIIGSSKNNPGLHL
+38 GEIIGGSKMSPGLYM
-53 KTPFIDTVT
+53 KTPFIDSVT

-84 NLEIDVYARGRIT
+84 NLEIDVYARGKIT
-97 KPKIFYA
+97 DPKIFYA
-104 TLRTEISGYNRVV
+104 TLRTETSGSNRVV

-145 NRVRDAVAPK
+145 NRVRDAVVPK
-155 LLEFGIELIDVRIKR
+155 LQEFGIELIDVRIKR

-182 NRMIA
+182 KRMIA
-187 ERQRIANRER
+187 ERERIANRER

-207 RANADRTAVEIRT
+207 RANADRTAIEIRT

-226 EIIRGCAEA
+226 EIIKGCAEA
-235 ESIKIYAL
+235 DSIKIYAG
-243 ALEQDP
+243 ALEEDP

-260 YKEYLKSNTTIIGSS
+260 YKEYLASNTTIIGSS
-275 ADLGEMFAKIR
+275 TDLGELFAKIR

-291 ASQITQGTEKAD
+291 ASRIDINYT
-303 SSSLSSTSNTENG
+303 SSIIDRSDTGVSSCE
-316 IGPCQE
+316 E
-322 VDIRRAGQKL
+322 VDVRRAGQKL
-332 IAEKLDINNDIDVKL
+332 ISEKLDINNDIDVKL
-347 VSIESREWKDSNM
+347 VSIDPKQWNDSTM
-360 GCKIDSSEEP
+360 GCKVDSSEEP
-370 VEIQI
+370 VVVKIN
-375 EGFLAI
+375 GFVAF
-381 FEYEGN
+381 FEYDGDTFEV
-387 TYEIHTNFDASLIIE
+387 HTNEDATMVVE
-402 CVK
+402 CLE

>member
-12 IIAAVIL
+12 IIAASIL
-19 VPQIFFKVDET
+19 VPQTFFKVDET

-38 GEIIGSSKNNPGLHL
+38 GEIIGSSKMSPGLYM
-53 KTPFIDTVT
+53 KTPFIDSVT

-84 NLEIDVYARGRIT
+84 NLEIDVYARGKIT
-97 KPKIFYA
+97 DPKVFYA
-104 TLRTEISGYNRVV
+104 TLRTEVSGYNRVI

-155 LLEFGIELIDVRIKR
+155 LQEFGIEIVDVRIKR

-182 NRMIA
+182 KRMIA
-187 ERQRIANRER
+187 ERERIANRER

-207 RANADRTAVEIRT
+207 RANADRTAIEIRT

-226 EIIRGCAEA
+226 EIIKGCAEA
-235 ESIKIYAL
+235 DSIKIYAG
-243 ALEQDP
+243 ALEEDP

-260 YKEYLKSNTTIIGSS
+260 YKEYLASNTTIIGSS
-275 ADLGEMFAKIR
+275 TDLGELFAKIR

-291 ASQITQGTEKAD
+291 ASRIDINYT
-303 SSSLSSTSNTENG
+303 SSIIERSDTGVSSCE
-316 IGPCQE
+316 E
-322 VDIRRAGQKL
+322 VDVRRAGQKL
-332 IAEKLDINNDIDVKL
+332 ISEKLDINNDIDVKL
-347 VSIESREWKDSNM
+347 VSIDSKQWNDSSM
-360 GCKIDSSEEP
+360 GCKVDSSEEP
-370 VEIQI
+370 VVVKIN
-375 EGFLAI
+375 GFVAF
-381 FEYEGN
+381 FEYDGDTFEV
-387 TYEIHTNFDASLIIE
+387 HTNEDATMVVE
-402 CVK
+402 CLE

>member
-12 IIAAVIL
+12 IIAVFIL
-19 VPQIFFKVDET
+19 GPQTFFKVDET

-38 GEIIGSSKNNPGLHL
+38 GEIIGSSKMSPGLYM
-53 KTPFIDTVT
+53 KTPFIDSVT

-84 NLEIDVYARGRIT
+84 NLEIDVYARGKIT
-97 KPKIFYA
+97 DPKVFYS
-104 TLRTEISGYNRVV
+104 TLRTEVSGYNRVV

-155 LLEFGIELIDVRIKR
+155 LVEFGIELIDVRIKR

-182 NRMIA
+182 KRMIA
-187 ERQRIANRER
+187 ERERIANRER

-207 RANADRTAVEIRT
+207 RANADRTAIEIRT

-226 EIIRGCAEA
+226 EIIKGCAEA
-235 ESIKIYAL
+235 DSIKIYAG
-243 ALEQDP
+243 ALEEDP

-260 YKEYLKSNTTIIGSS
+260 YKEYLASNTTIIGSS
-275 ADLGEMFAKIR
+275 TDLGELFAKIR

-291 ASQITQGTEKAD
+291 ASRIDTDYT
-303 SSSLSSTSNTENG
+303 SSIIERPDTGVSSCE
-316 IGPCQE
+316 E
-322 VDIRRAGQKL
+322 VDVRRAGQKL
-332 IAEKLDINNDIDVKL
+332 ISEKLDINNDIDVKL
-347 VSIESREWKDSNM
+347 VSIDTKQWNDSSM
-360 GCKIDSSEEP
+360 GCKVDSSEEP
-370 VEIQI
+370 VVVKIN
-375 EGFLAI
+375 GFVAF
-381 FEYEGN
+381 FEYDGD
-387 TYEIHTNFDASLIIE
+387 TFEIHTNEDATMVVE
-402 CVK
+402 CLE

>member
-12 IIAAVIL
+12 IIAASIL
-19 VPQIFFKVDET
+19 VPQTFFKVDET

-38 GEIIGSSKNNPGLHL
+38 GEIIGSSKMSPGLYM
-53 KTPFIDTVT
+53 KTPFIDSVT

-84 NLEIDVYARGRIT
+84 NLEIDVYARGKIT
-97 KPKIFYA
+97 DPKIFYA
-104 TLRTEISGYNRVV
+104 TLRTEVSGYNRVV

-155 LLEFGIELIDVRIKR
+155 LVEFGIELIDVRIKR

-182 NRMIA
+182 KRMIA
-187 ERQRIANRER
+187 ERERIANRER

-207 RANADRTAVEIRT
+207 RANADRTAIEIRT

-226 EIIRGCAEA
+226 EIIKGCAEA
-235 ESIKIYAL
+235 DSIKIYAG
-243 ALEQDP
+243 ALEEDP

-260 YKEYLKSNTTIIGSS
+260 YKEYLASNTTIIGSS
-275 ADLGEMFAKIR
+275 TDLGELFAKIR

-291 ASQITQGTEKAD
+291 ASRID
-303 SSSLSSTSNTENG
+303 INYVSSNIELPATGVSSCE
-316 IGPCQE
+316 E
-322 VDIRRAGQKL
+322 VDVRRAGQKL
-332 IAEKLDINNDIDVKL
+332 ISEKLDINNDIDVKM
-347 VSIESREWKDSNM
+347 VSIDTKQWNDSSM
-360 GCKIDSSEEP
+360 GCKVDSSEEP
-370 VEIQI
+370 VVVKIN
-375 EGFLAI
+375 GFVAF
-381 FEYEGN
+381 FEYDGDTFEV
-387 TYEIHTNFDASLIIE
+387 HTNEDATMVVE
-402 CVK
+402 CLE